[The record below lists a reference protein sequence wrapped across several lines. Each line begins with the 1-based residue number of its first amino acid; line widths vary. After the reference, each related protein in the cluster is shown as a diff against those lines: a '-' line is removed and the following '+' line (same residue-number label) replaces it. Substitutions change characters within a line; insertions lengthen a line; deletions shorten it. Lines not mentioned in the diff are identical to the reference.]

1 VDFDQTKLF
10 QDTTPFIAPIQSRK
24 LKLEDPRIV
33 SKYIEALDKQ
43 IAYHKLNA
51 KINIMHQDAITRNLP
66 MAWSKSYERLDK
78 LLTES
83 MLYAESVSA
92 KENSG
97 KFQWSPVLKVAVKA
111 TQFWSVLL
119 KQAKGLQINEAQKQ
133 RLLAEADL
141 REEVG
146 QKRWSIPEI
155 INQLRQTR
163 ADLRQLQKQHIQLR
177 ANYLEALADARI
189 QSKNEQARTEKRNQT
204 DNPYR
209 ANKTNP

>member
-1 VDFDQTKLF
+1 
-10 QDTTPFIAPIQSRK
+10 
-24 LKLEDPRIV
+24 
-33 SKYIEALDKQ
+33 
-43 IAYHKLNA
+43 
-51 KINIMHQDAITRNLP
+51 

-92 KENSG
+92 KEYSG

-204 DNPYR
+204 DNLYR